1 MTERGVI
8 GEAIRECIKLW
19 DEIKKSGKSK
29 FDFLYSP
36 DGQVWRDKDYEN
48 NCPLCEVSS
57 DNCSS
62 CPLIVQYDK
71 GCDDLGFRE
80 DSLCKPSFFEAIR
93 GLKE

>member
-29 FDFLYSP
+29 FDFLFSP
-36 DGQVWRDKDYEN
+36 DGKVWRDKDYEN
-48 NCPLCEVSS
+48 DCPLCEVAF
-57 DNCSS
+57 DDCSN

-71 GCDDLGFRE
+71 GCRY
-80 DSLCKPSFFEAIR
+80 DSLCKPSFFETIR